1 MKYEPNP
8 KHKEPW
14 QPGRKGTLCPPK
26 EELSLLTAARLLRES
41 EPVEGKRY
49 NCFKGQAYCA
59 QKHGE
64 DTWHGYP
71 IPWEDVPPWLTKKW
85 RAEGRVSRRDMKR
98 RDPE

>member
-8 KHKEPW
+8 NHKEPW
-14 QPGRKGTLCPPK
+14 RPGRKGTLCPPK

-49 NCFKGQAYCA
+49 YFFKGQVSCA

-64 DTWHGYP
+64 DTWSGYQ
-71 IPWEDVPPWLTKKW
+71 IPWEDIPPWLTKKW

-98 RDPE
+98 RDP